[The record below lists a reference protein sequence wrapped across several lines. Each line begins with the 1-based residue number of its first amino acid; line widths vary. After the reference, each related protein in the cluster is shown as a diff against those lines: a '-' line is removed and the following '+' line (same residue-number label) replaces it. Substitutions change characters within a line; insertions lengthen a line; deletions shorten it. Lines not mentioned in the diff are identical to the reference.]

1 MATSAVSDRRRQ
13 LQELVRGREE
23 SQGTPVRRWLK
34 RAILSLVLLALL
46 MVPGLWLGGYFSPDP
61 QVLAMRALVDEQIAE
76 LHKVERGETPLS
88 YDSPGFGQVMEQMRE
103 VPRELRGQVSPEMG
117 RLFAARE
124 RAEVNSYFAMSPA
137 ARQAELDR
145 RIKAEEARRKAR
157 EAERAQ
163 RGDQQS
169 GQARAGADGRPSQF
183 TSGGNGGQRGPGG
196 PGGPSGRSG
205 RTEESR
211 NDYRKRAIDRSTPE
225 ERARRTEYRRAMDAR
240 RATMGLEPRRG

>member
-1 MATSAVSDRRRQ
+1 
-13 LQELVRGREE
+13 
-23 SQGTPVRRWLK
+23 
-34 RAILSLVLLALL
+34 
-46 MVPGLWLGGYFSPDP
+46 
-61 QVLAMRALVDEQIAE
+61 
-76 LHKVERGETPLS
+76 
-88 YDSPGFGQVMEQMRE
+88 MRE
-103 VPRELRGQVSPEMG
+103 VPRELRGQVGPEMG

-169 GQARAGADGRPSQF
+169 GQARAGSGGRPSQF
-183 TSGGNGGQRGPGG
+183 AGGGNGGQGGPGG

>member
-88 YDSPGFGQVMEQMRE
+88 YDSPGFGR
-103 VPRELRGQVSPEMG
+103 
-117 RLFAARE
+117 
-124 RAEVNSYFAMSPA
+124 
-137 ARQAELDR
+137 
-145 RIKAEEARRKAR
+145 
-157 EAERAQ
+157 
-163 RGDQQS
+163 
-169 GQARAGADGRPSQF
+169 
-183 TSGGNGGQRGPGG
+183 
-196 PGGPSGRSG
+196 
-205 RTEESR
+205 
-211 NDYRKRAIDRSTPE
+211 
-225 ERARRTEYRRAMDAR
+225 
-240 RATMGLEPRRG
+240 